1 MEMQANPLLLRLRQF
16 AELTPDD
23 EAYIQHMTRNVARI
37 PADRQL
43 KAEGDAPSQV
53 HVVLDGLACRYK
65 ILADGRRQILA
76 FLVSGDPCDF
86 QIFLLE
92 HMDHCIGTLTP
103 SVVATVSRQEIETA
117 LDERPAIA
125 RAFWLSTMRDEAV
138 LREWLVNV
146 GRRNAYERMAH
157 LLWELYLRHAIV
169 GKVSEDTFFLPLTQS
184 DLADA
189 LGLSTVYVNKTITRL
204 RASGIIETDR
214 RQIRILEPAELSTI
228 AGFDPSYLH
237 LRRFSHEAMEVIRSR
252 RLGRL

>member
-1 MEMQANPLLLRLRQF
+1 MDMQANPLLLRLRQF

-23 EAYIQHMTRNVARI
+23 EAYVRHMTRSVTSV

-43 KAEGDAPSQV
+43 KAEGDAPGQV

-76 FLVSGDPCDF
+76 FMVSGDPCDF
-86 QIFLLE
+86 QVFLLD
-92 HMDHCIGTLTP
+92 HMDHSIGTLTP
-103 SVVATVSRQEIETA
+103 SIIATVPRREIETA
-117 LDERPAIA
+117 LEERPAIA

-169 GKVSEDTFFLPLTQS
+169 GKVSEDTFFLPLTQT

-214 RQIRILEPAELSTI
+214 RQIRVLQPAELSTI
-228 AGFDPSYLH
+228 AGFDASYLH
-237 LRRFSHEAMEVIRSR
+237 LRRFSPEAMEVIHR
-252 RLGRL
+252 RKLGGF

>member
-1 MEMQANPLLLRLRQF
+1 MPTNPFLLRLRQF
-16 AELTPDD
+16 VDLNADD
-23 EAYIQHMTRNVARI
+23 VAYVRHMTRNATSL

-43 KAEGDAPSQV
+43 KAEGEAPTHV

-76 FLVSGDPCDF
+76 FLVPGDPCDF
-86 QIFLLE
+86 QVFLLE
-92 HMDHCIGTLTP
+92 HMDHSIGTLTP
-103 SVVATVSRQEIETA
+103 STVATVSRQDIETA
-117 LDERPAIA
+117 LDERPALA
-125 RAFWLSTMRDEAV
+125 RAFWFSTMLDEAI

-157 LLWELYLRHAIV
+157 LLWELYLRHAAV
-169 GKVSEDTFFLPLTQS
+169 GKVAEDRFFLPLTQS

-214 RQIRILEPAELSTI
+214 RQIRILEPAELSAI
-228 AGFDPSYLH
+228 AGFDAAYLH
-237 LRRFSHEAMEVIRSR
+237 LRRFSHEAIPDVR
-252 RLGRL
+252 RRRQSQI

>member
-1 MEMQANPLLLRLRQF
+1 MALDPFLVRLRQ
-16 AELTPDD
+16 LTALDSDD
-23 EAYIQHMTRNVARI
+23 EAFVRHMMRNTGSV
-37 PADRQL
+37 PPDRQL
-43 KAEGDAPSQV
+43 KAEGDQPTHV

-76 FLVSGDPCDF
+76 FMVPGDPCDF
-86 QIFLLE
+86 QVFLLE
-92 HMDHCIGTLTP
+92 HMDHSIGTLTP
-103 SVVATVSRQEIETA
+103 SVVATVTRHEIETT

-169 GKVSEDTFFLPLTQS
+169 GKVSEDTFYLPLTQA

-228 AGFDPSYLH
+228 AGFDASYLH
-237 LRRFSHEAMEVIRSR
+237 LRRFSHEAMEVIRR
-252 RLGRL
+252 PKLGRL